1 MSLFDYD
8 NLNGKCSKY
17 ETNHL
22 HMYVDDDIDLE
33 NLDNMTLSAYAT
45 FVHEYVHYIQ
55 HITSSYGIKMSDM
68 HNRLFINCLNHARKH
83 QTIEIPLNPCESD
96 NDINAF
102 VTHFNKIKGD
112 KNCSFNIS
120 DIEIDKREIAISK
133 DKKTAVWI
141 GCYDFE
147 NEKAD
152 EHVFR
157 FGYQCIIEGMAHSIQ
172 SLINEDIHHSTIP
185 YHAAELIFN
194 KTIPEK
200 AGDMRLIAT
209 VCFCSLLWD
218 NPGVGFFEV
227 LSILSNDTNFD
238 GKKLYQSIIRDY
250 AVLYKGQSMPF
261 YRLVN
266 RFSENLKGSFES
278 LMGSDLEYYN
288 RVIDNC
294 IHDCGE
300 CHHRLIDVLYD
311 DDICSREV
319 FKEKILA
326 HYGYPLID
334 GKNQSILPINN
345 VNGKEVPYKESA
357 ILHGVE
363 LIIAR
368 LLQLGN
374 QKECKRLPQCSVAMY
389 REGAKCEV
397 TEDCLSS
404 QWKKQELCIFTE
416 AMRYYKI
423 KDKIYQEKV
432 ESN

>member
-1 MSLFDYD
+1 MEIFDYEV
-8 NLNGKCSKY
+8 LSGKCSKY
-17 ETNHL
+17 DTNHL

-33 NLDNMTLSAYAT
+33 NFENMSLSAYAT

-55 HITSSYGIKMSDM
+55 HITSSYGIRMSDM
-68 HNRLFINCLNHARKH
+68 HNRLFLNCLNHARNH
-83 QTIEIPLNPCESD
+83 QTIVIPFNPCESD
-96 NDINAF
+96 NNINAF
-102 VTHFNKIKGD
+102 ATHFNNIKGD

-120 DIEIDKREIAISK
+120 DIEIDNREIATSK
-133 DKKTAVWI
+133 DNKTAVWI

-157 FGYQCIIEGMAHSIQ
+157 FGYQCVIEGMAHSIQ
-172 SLINEDIHHSTIP
+172 SLINEDVHHSTVP

-209 VCFCSLLWD
+209 VCLCALLWD

-227 LSILSNDTNFD
+227 LSFLSKDTNCD

-250 AVLYKGQSMPF
+250 AVLYKGQSIPF

-266 RFSENLKGSFES
+266 RFSEDLKGSFEA
-278 LMGSDLEYYN
+278 LMGSELKYYN

-294 IHDCGE
+294 IQDCGE
-300 CHHRLIDVLYD
+300 CHHKLIDVLYD
-311 DDICSREV
+311 DDICIREV
-319 FKEKILA
+319 FKEKLLA

-334 GKNQSILPINN
+334 GKNQSALPMNI
-345 VNGKEVPYKESA
+345 VNGKMVPYKESA

-374 QKECKRLPQCSVAMY
+374 KKECKRLPQCSIGMY
-389 REGAKCEV
+389 REGATCEV

-404 QWKKQELCIFTE
+404 QWKKQESCIFTE
-416 AMRYYKI
+416 AMRYYEI
-423 KDKIYQEKV
+423 KDKKYQEKK
-432 ESN
+432 